1 MKYLAIIPLII
12 MSSFMVLH
20 HFYIVPIMNASE
32 EAEEAEVREFLRGP
46 FSETTENIIRQ
57 RFFQRS
63 DVEIYIDE
71 DRSDI
76 LFIDP
81 YKNTLAL
88 ESWLSSADKELAEP
102 VHGYLVDILEQKNG
116 PSVFLREEYVSFD
129 RYYDLMSQFDP
140 NKSNNKIFSFLKS
153 LYNFNLFRLNKYQNI
168 FFSMYF
174 IL

>member
-1 MKYLAIIPLII
+1 
-12 MSSFMVLH
+12 MV
-20 HFYIVPIMNASE
+20 ASE

-46 FSETTENIIRQ
+46 FSETTEKIMRQ

-88 ESWLSSADKELAEP
+88 ESWLSSADKE
-102 VHGYLVDILEQKNG
+102 
-116 PSVFLREEYVSFD
+116 
-129 RYYDLMSQFDP
+129 
-140 NKSNNKIFSFLKS
+140 
-153 LYNFNLFRLNKYQNI
+153 
-168 FFSMYF
+168 
-174 IL
+174 